1 MGNIK
6 WFSTGIYIKIK
17 GKIALVQRQLS
28 LQKVKTKGLFI
39 TQNKKFLLLTF
50 CKTYKST
57 YDKNVTY
64 YH

>member
-28 LQKVKTKGLFI
+28 QQKVKLKGLFI
-39 TQNKKFLLLTF
+39 AQNKKFLLLTF
-50 CKTYKST
+50 CKTYK
-57 YDKNVTY
+57 
-64 YH
+64 